1 MTFDQ
6 LPLFPLPLVL
16 LPGTALPLHIFEP
29 RYRQL
34 LADCL
39 ESDKRFGIVRLPDGI
54 AEMEIAPGTIGC
66 VAEIVNSERLADGR
80 SNIVVRGAERFS
92 LVSFIASSRPYH
104 VCTAELVEDEF
115 EIGAELDAL
124 AGRVRDTFRR
134 VARAARTLAD
144 DPDPLP
150 DLPDDAASLSFAVTS
165 MIDVGLD
172 ARQDILSSRSPLE
185 RLRHLDRV
193 LSAALGPI
201 LARAQTHTLAK
212 TNGRGAH
219 AQHE

>member
-1 MTFDQ
+1 VTFEH

-16 LPGTALPLHIFEP
+16 FPGTALPLHIFEP

-39 ESDKRFGIVRLPDGI
+39 DGDRRFGIARLPEGM
-54 AEMEIAPGTIGC
+54 AEVELPPGTIGC
-66 VAEIVNSERLADGR
+66 VAEVVDTEALPDGR
-80 SNIVVRGAERFS
+80 SNIVVRGAERFAFVS
-92 LVSFIASSRPYH
+92 LVSSSRPYH
-104 VCTAELVEDEF
+104 ICSAEVVEDEF

-124 AGRVRDTFRR
+124 VAHVRDVFQR

-150 DLPDDAASLSFAVTS
+150 ELPDDAASLSFAIAA
-165 MIDVGLD
+165 MIDIGLD
-172 ARQDILSSRSPLE
+172 ERQELLASRSPLQ

-193 LSAALGPI
+193 LSAALSAI
-201 LARAQTHTLAK
+201 VTRAQIHTLAK

-219 AQHE
+219 VQP